1 MPKGPGIPVLRK
13 CHDENE
19 NVYIKICY
27 CFVCCFSKA
36 FLLLCRC
43 LLARHQTL
51 TRVYSAYRGE
61 PGKLT
66 GWKGAAAAVFAWN
79 NRTKMHK
86 HKQPIDSRSH
96 AARSGAP
103 SSQYHQILFPV
114 SCPQEWSAILTV
126 AQPPRRHGRWRYL
139 RESFWVNVRLLSS
152 CRGPQSAL
160 KCSYCGD
167 SVTRG

>member
-86 HKQPIDSRSH
+86 HKQTNRFPI
-96 AARSGAP
+96 
-103 SSQYHQILFPV
+103 
-114 SCPQEWSAILTV
+114 SCRQEWSAILTV
-126 AQPPRRHGRWRYL
+126 SSDSIPCLMPPGVERHPHSRAAASEARPLALPARIVLG
-139 RESFWVNVRLLSS
+139 ECQAAFLL
-152 CRGPQSAL
+152 PWPTV
-160 KCSYCGD
+160 CS
-167 SVTRG
+167 